1 MGTCWLGPTLILPDF
16 VLPSRINQRRE
27 YSGMDSWEG
36 CQDKTHFRQYP
47 HVVNY
52 HYNSRGYRDQE
63 WSESITDLKNSIWCV
78 GDSFTV
84 GLGSPVEH
92 TWPWLL
98 QKQTGQRAIN
108 VSMDGA
114 SNNWISRKVLK
125 VLSEIQPKIIV
136 VQWSYL
142 FRDENPNTA
151 LDDEQRRQQ
160 YSDQT
165 LSLSRAQLLERF
177 IQLVNTVK
185 QAQTNTVIVHSFVP
199 EFYFS
204 TTAADEWRKFAG
216 VGWPQLP
223 KDSESF
229 AELPSNVHN
238 ELKMFEQHDV
248 FCLYAELL
256 STMQVYVDEFAKQ
269 DLARDG
275 HHYDLL
281 TATGFVNAVCEKL
294 HHRTV

>member
-1 MGTCWLGPTLILPDF
+1 VILPDF
-16 VLPSRINQRRE
+16 ILPSRVNQHWT
-27 YSGMDSWEG
+27 YSGLDSPG
-36 CQDKTHFRQYP
+36 QCLDQQHFDNYP
-47 HVVNY
+47 LAVEYN
-52 HYNSRGYRDQE
+52 YNSRGFRDLE
-63 WSESITDLKNSIWCV
+63 WPVSVDELKQAIWCV

-84 GLGSPVEH
+84 GLGSPIEH

-98 QKQTGQRAIN
+98 QKQTGQRVIN
-108 VSMDGA
+108 ISMDGA

-125 VLSEIQPKIIV
+125 ILSEVQPKIIV

-142 FRDENPNTA
+142 FRDENSNTA

-177 IQLVNTVK
+177 IQLVNTVE

-199 EFYFS
+199 GFYFS
-204 TTAADEWRKFAG
+204 TTASDEWSKFTG

-223 KDSESF
+223 KDAKSF
-229 AELPSNVHN
+229 AELPSNVHS

-248 FCLYAELL
+248 FRLYAELL
-256 STMQVYVDEFAKQ
+256 CAMQVYVDEFVKQ